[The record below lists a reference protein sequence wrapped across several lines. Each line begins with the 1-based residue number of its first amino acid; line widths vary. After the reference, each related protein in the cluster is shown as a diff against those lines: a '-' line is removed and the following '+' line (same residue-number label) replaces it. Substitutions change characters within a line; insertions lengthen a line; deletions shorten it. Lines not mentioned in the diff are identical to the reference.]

1 MGGRKASAGPR
12 PRQPVERR
20 ASFRTPYGGGGS
32 GWGVALRSPIIPVA
46 VDGRK
51 SMVRPPFLALPHKG
65 GANAFPR
72 AREGGIPPR
81 SSRDS
86 ARSGGSAYVAI
97 GVGCRAGVPGEA
109 IAALVRRALAEFG
122 APEGE
127 RRLFTLAA
135 KAGEPGLVEAARLL
149 GATLTPLPLAAL
161 AAEAER
167 ILTPS
172 PVVEARYGVPAVAE
186 AAALAGAGAGG
197 KLLGPR
203 LAAAGATCAVALSG
217 EFS

>member
-1 MGGRKASAGPR
+1 
-12 PRQPVERR
+12 
-20 ASFRTPYGGGGS
+20 
-32 GWGVALRSPIIPVA
+32 
-46 VDGRK
+46 
-51 SMVRPPFLALPHKG
+51 MVRPPSLALPHKG